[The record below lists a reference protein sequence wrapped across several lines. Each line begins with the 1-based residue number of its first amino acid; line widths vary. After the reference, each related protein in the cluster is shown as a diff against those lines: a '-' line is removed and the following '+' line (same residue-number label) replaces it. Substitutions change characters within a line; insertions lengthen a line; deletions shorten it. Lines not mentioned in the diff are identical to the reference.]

1 MFWDL
6 LRIRYGWA
14 ISRLPKKCSSGE
26 SFDLNH
32 ALSCKK
38 GGFITIR
45 HIHIQ
50 NITTASLMKEVCHD
64 VRVEPLLQKLI
75 GEITLNFKKL
85 AMKLCH
91 FLLKNYDKLCKIEEK
106 VCQNYA
112 TEAFAGLTNT
122 ILSR

>member
-14 ISRLPKKCSSGE
+14 ISRLPEKCSCGV

-45 HIHIQ
+45 HNHIR
-50 NITTASLMKEVCHD
+50 NITASLMKEVCHD
-64 VRVEPLLQKLI
+64 VRVEALLQKLT
-75 GEITLNFKKL
+75 GEINV
-85 AMKLCH
+85 
-91 FLLKNYDKLCKIEEK
+91 EK
-106 VCQNYA
+106 TANNNDA
-112 TEAFAGLTNT
+112 ARLDISARG
-122 ILSR
+122 